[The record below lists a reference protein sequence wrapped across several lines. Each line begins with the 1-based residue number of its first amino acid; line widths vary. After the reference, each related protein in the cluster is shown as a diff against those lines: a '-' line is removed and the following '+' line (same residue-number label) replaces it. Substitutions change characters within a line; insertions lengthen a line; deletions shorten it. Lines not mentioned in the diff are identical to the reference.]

1 MARSGTSSRRAAP
14 RVDKLIVTHRGA
26 LKAKY
31 GARRS
36 EVVEALKRLVAA
48 DAARGLRSK
57 VVFLDDAA
65 ALRAAKG
72 KPAIDPADERAAK
85 SAIDALYR
93 RHQPDYLLLVGAW
106 DVVPHIALRNPMNA
120 DADPDNDDD
129 DEDVPSDLPYA
140 CEAAFARQPQRFLGP
155 TRVVGRLPDLP
166 FASAPDALL
175 RLIETAIAHTSRP
188 GSDYVEGFA
197 LSARVWVDSTELS
210 VRKLFGANAPLHTSP
225 TSGPR
230 WSRRDLAPRIHFIN
244 CHGNTL
250 DPNFLGEGPTDTYH
264 LAHQSARL
272 EGRVSEGAV
281 VAAECCYGAELYDPA
296 DAEGKPG
303 ICSTYLAQGAYGFFG
318 STCIA
323 YGPAEGNGQA
333 DLVCQF
339 FVEGVQGGASL
350 GRATLEARQR
360 FIAQYSHHDPADLK
374 TLLQFLLL
382 GDPSVHPVQ
391 APQHALARSETMAKA
406 RRTKLLQPSARAF
419 RRERLA
425 RTGINLS
432 RSIGA
437 AVPAAL
443 KTPAPVRALL
453 MAAAKESGL
462 QAPRIRTWR
471 VEFPAGAARDM
482 PAGIGA
488 SRGLRSIHAISGR
501 RTAAETT
508 SGSDARAPRAVTAI
522 IATLESDRVVHV
534 RRVHSR

>member
-1 MARSGTSSRRAAP
+1 MARSGRSSSRGSAA
-14 RVDKLIVTHRGA
+14 RVDKLVVSHRGA

-31 GARRS
+31 GPRRG
-36 EVVEALKRLVAA
+36 EVVDALKRLIAA
-48 DAARGLRSK
+48 DKARGLVAR
-57 VVFLDDAA
+57 VVYLDDAV
-65 ALRAAKG
+65 ALRKAKG

-93 RHQPDYLLLVGAW
+93 LHQPDYLLIVGAW
-106 DVVPHIALRNPMNA
+106 DVVPHIALHNPMNA

-140 CEAAFARQPQRFLGP
+140 CEAGFGRQPQRFLGP
-155 TRVVGRLPDLP
+155 TRVVGRLPDAP
-166 FASAPDALL
+166 FATAPEALL
-175 RLIETAIAHTSRP
+175 RLIDSAAAHTSRP
-188 GSDYVEGFA
+188 RSDYAECFA

-210 VRKLFGANAPLHTSP
+210 LRKLFGANAPLHTSP
-225 TSGPR
+225 ASGPR
-230 WSRRDLAPRIHFIN
+230 WRRRELAPRVHFIN

-272 EGRVSEGAV
+272 DGRVSEGAV

-296 DAEGKPG
+296 DADGNPG

-333 DLVCQF
+333 DLVCQY
-339 FVEGVQGGASL
+339 FVEAVLGGASL

-391 APQHALARSETMAKA
+391 APAHALARSDTMAKA
-406 RRTKLLQPSARAF
+406 RRTKLLQPGARAF

-425 RTGINLS
+425 RTGMNLA

-437 AVPAAL
+437 AVPATL
-443 KTPAPVRALL
+443 KTPPAVRALL
-453 MAAAKESGL
+453 MDAARESGL
-462 QAPRIRTWR
+462 QAPTLRTWR
-471 VEFPAGAARDM
+471 VEFPAGAAREM
-482 PAGIGA
+482 PAGVAA
-488 SRGLRSIHAISGR
+488 SRAQRSIHAVSGR
-501 RTAAETT
+501 RVAT
-508 SGSDARAPRAVTAI
+508 SASTDDVRAPRAVTAI
-522 IATLESDRVVHV
+522 IATLEGDRVVHV